1 MYRSI
6 SSLEAR
12 HLRTPYCKAILV
24 DPRSASEAQ
33 FVQLKLNV
41 YPLEWAKLYM
51 CGSGFWGRVTGR
63 TGGSISMLTDLVV
76 DCSFAFRVSSDCL
89 ANLGADQDEQHLI
102 LDDPSP
108 NHKKAEPR
116 RSTSEERHRL
126 GVIIDP
132 NCPTGEVQ
140 AGKGYMKEPATF
152 MIEDNLFVS
161 PSPITSM
168 ALLNQLNVP
177 INDVVERVVTIG
189 IDESDVFNLREP
201 YPEVMLKV

>member
-76 DCSFAFRVSSDCL
+76 DCSFAFRVRSVMKP
-89 ANLGADQDEQHLI
+89 
-102 LDDPSP
+102 LD
-108 NHKKAEPR
+108 HKKAEPR

-189 IDESDVFNLREP
+189 IDEALNLLNASLISKTE
-201 YPEVMLKV
+201 